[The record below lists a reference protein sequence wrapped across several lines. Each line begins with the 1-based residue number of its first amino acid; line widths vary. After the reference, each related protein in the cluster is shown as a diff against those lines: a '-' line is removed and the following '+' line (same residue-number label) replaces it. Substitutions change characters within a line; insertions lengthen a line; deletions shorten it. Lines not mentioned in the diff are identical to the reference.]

1 MDEQTPQ
8 PAGQVTESSPP
19 HEPELSLT
27 GKRRVRLG
35 AVIALALA
43 AGFIAWLVVSR
54 NESSST
60 SAPTSTATAP
70 ATVPGGAVGAA
81 GTPLGP
87 VAVSASRLATL
98 AKAVKSPIYW
108 AGRQAG
114 FTYELTETSTG
125 KVYVRYL
132 PKGVKAGD
140 PRASFLI
147 IATYPFPD
155 AFTALKNVAKR
166 RAKALPGGGIAFVD
180 TGYPKSV
187 HVAFPGVAYQVEVY
201 DPSPQ
206 RSRQVALSGDVKP
219 VR

>member
-1 MDEQTPQ
+1 MSKEISQGH
-8 PAGQVTESSPP
+8 PANLPDSSPVLP
-19 HEPELSLT
+19 SRQ
-27 GKRRVRLG
+27 RRVRLG

-70 ATVPGGAVGAA
+70 RGAVGAA

-87 VAVSASRLATL
+87 VAVSASGLATL
-98 AKAVKSPIYW
+98 AKAAKSPIYW
-108 AGRQAG
+108 AGQQAG

-155 AFTALKNVAKR
+155 ALTALENVAKG

-180 TGYPKSV
+180 TVYPKSV